1 MKVSSMRSSQI
12 AFALL
17 VSFSAC
23 KTHGAPLRNL
33 SAVPPPQRYERLRG
47 PYRIEPSAL
56 GEPARTAPERAP
68 ALVAPA
74 LVVPPFPPPLRDVM
88 GVDYYTDVRHSEIDP
103 VLKARNE
110 AVEAPMREFGRA
122 LMLLSDGYLRSRG
135 ADTSLASRTLEG
147 LFVWASADA
156 LLGQV
161 NRGGLGQVNWALGAY
176 ALDYLKV
183 RDARGLDSNKRERVE
198 HWFRQ
203 LAAEQMSYAALH
215 PDWPDHANNHAY
227 WAGMSVAVAG
237 VAASDRT
244 LFDWGIGRFEL
255 FLRQVQPDGTLPLEL
270 ARGKRAL
277 HYHLFALAPLV
288 MLAEL
293 GEVNG
298 VHLYSA
304 GNRALERLVNRCLAG
319 LTDRAAFGA
328 LAGTP
333 QVIPDNSDLAWL
345 EIYNTRFHP
354 QNAVPF
360 LKARPLLFGFLGGD
374 LTLAFE

>member
-1 MKVSSMRSSQI
+1 MKANDMRSRQI

-33 SAVPPPQRYERLRG
+33 SRVPPPQRYQPLRG
-47 PYRIEPSAL
+47 PYRIAPSAL
-56 GEPARTAPERAP
+56 GEPDAAAPKLAP
-68 ALVAPA
+68 AVVA
-74 LVVPPFPPPLRDVM
+74 PPFPPPLRDVM
-88 GVDYYTDVRHSEIDP
+88 GVDYYTDARHSQIDP
-103 VLKARNE
+103 ALKARNE

-122 LMLLSDGYLRSRG
+122 LMLLSDGYLRSHG
-135 ADTSLASRTLEG
+135 ADASLAARTLAG
-147 LFVWASADA
+147 LFAWASADA

-176 ALDYLKV
+176 ALDYLKI
-183 RDARGLDSNKRERVE
+183 RDARGLDSNQRARVE

-203 LAAEQMSYAALH
+203 LAAEQISYAGLH

-237 VAASDRT
+237 IAASDRA
-244 LFDWGIGRFEL
+244 LFAWGIGQYQL
-255 FLRQVQPDGTLPLEL
+255 FLSQIQPDGTLPAEL
-270 ARGKRAL
+270 ARGQRAL
-277 HYHLFALAPLV
+277 HYHLFAVAPLV

-298 VHLYSA
+298 VQLYPA

-319 LTDRAAFGA
+319 MADPEAFGVA
-328 LAGTP
+328 AGAV
-333 QVIPDNSDLAWL
+333 QIIPDKSDLAWL
-345 EIYNTRFHP
+345 EIYNARFHP
-354 QNAVPF
+354 ENAQPW
-360 LKARPLLFGFLGGD
+360 LNARPLVFGFLGGD